1 MSEKDNNQ
9 YKRLPVV
16 LQTTAVKNFFE
27 YTVDQLYSEANV
39 ETLNG
44 FVGTPDWD
52 GVRAQGAYIQ
62 EPTTTK
68 QAYALAPTVNT
79 ISPESGQP
87 ESLIYYDEVVD
98 ILKTYGVDVRN
109 QNKLFDAPYYT
120 FSPPI
125 NEDKL
130 LNFSEYYW
138 APPEANNAPN
148 AIVISGTVE
157 SPVDVETD
165 ILGEQYYVHYGDE
178 ANVTFR
184 NGMVVTFDGLY
195 ITPYD
200 KFSGNTYV
208 IEGVGYEIDLVPF
221 VRNSTAPYDA
231 NTSPSY
237 VVIERGAV
245 NNNGWS
251 RTNFW
256 L

>member
-98 ILKTYGVDVRN
+98 ILKTYGLCPYLDVNLEENSEVKYNNRLEWLKSTDDN
-109 QNKLFDAPYYT
+109 GKKYFDCFDDLIEKKSLEQLELQKNIVEKVFTELQLEYFKNSIDFLNEYVNCHIKTKRIKERFKLM
-120 FSPPI
+120 I
-125 NEDKL
+125 NNLSILYL
-130 LNFSEYYW
+130 L
-138 APPEANNAPN
+138 
-148 AIVISGTVE
+148 V
-157 SPVDVETD
+157 
-165 ILGEQYYVHYGDE
+165 
-178 ANVTFR
+178 
-184 NGMVVTFDGLY
+184 
-195 ITPYD
+195 
-200 KFSGNTYV
+200 
-208 IEGVGYEIDLVPF
+208 
-221 VRNSTAPYDA
+221 NS
-231 NTSPSY
+231 
-237 VVIERGAV
+237 
-245 NNNGWS
+245 
-251 RTNFW
+251 
-256 L
+256 